1 MTMHEHCH
9 IALRE
14 RRLMV
19 GDRIERDA
27 RFRNDAFAVALRD
40 RAMIFDPFD
49 FETALPHAR
58 CGGTDLI
65 LRFEGDALRFQT
77 AVIDARIDV
86 EFGKPPI
93 DLIRPPLT
101 PLLDTFGSVPV
112 SQIGRATFKE
122 RGCPY

>member
-19 GDRIERDA
+19 GERIERDA

-58 CGGTDLI
+58 CGGTDLN

-86 EFGKPPI
+86 EFGKPPL
-93 DLIRPPLT
+93 DLIRPTLT
-101 PLLDTFGSVPV
+101 PLRSEEHPTELQSLMRST
-112 SQIGRATFKE
+112 
-122 RGCPY
+122 